1 MSGSLAID
9 WERPGE
15 RERSLSGLYIIYVLA
30 TRNSLIDDRLEFDG
44 VVWSTLSGFDCH
56 VNQKELGDERQCIEM

>member
-56 VNQKELGDERQCIEM
+56 VNQKELGG